1 MVILLLTNYLFIL
14 VIAVLV
20 LDQTVV
26 MRSSPVLTLD
36 LD

>member
-1 MVILLLTNYLFIL
+1 MTDEFDLSM
-14 VIAVLV
+14 V

-26 MRSSPVLTLD
+26 MRSSSVLTLD